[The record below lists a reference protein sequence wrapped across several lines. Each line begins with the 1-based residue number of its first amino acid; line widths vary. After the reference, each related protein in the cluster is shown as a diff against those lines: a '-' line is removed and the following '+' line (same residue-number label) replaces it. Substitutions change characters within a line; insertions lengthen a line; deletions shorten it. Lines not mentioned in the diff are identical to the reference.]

1 MVVTDVAVS
10 KRVLFSWKNVE
21 EMLQIVLKS
30 NCIIESFYVPQNETV
45 SLDVI
50 YMYSALKLHISTMR
64 KEIVGYSHNF
74 SESV

>member
-30 NCIIESFYVPQNETV
+30 NQSINQSIF
-45 SLDVI
+45 I
-50 YMYSALKLHISTMR
+50 
-64 KEIVGYSHNF
+64 
-74 SESV
+74 

>member
-21 EMLQIVLKS
+21 EMMQIVIKS
-30 NCIIESFYVPQNETV
+30 NCIIESFYLPQNGTV

-50 YMYSALKLHISTMR
+50 CM
-64 KEIVGYSHNF
+64 
-74 SESV
+74 